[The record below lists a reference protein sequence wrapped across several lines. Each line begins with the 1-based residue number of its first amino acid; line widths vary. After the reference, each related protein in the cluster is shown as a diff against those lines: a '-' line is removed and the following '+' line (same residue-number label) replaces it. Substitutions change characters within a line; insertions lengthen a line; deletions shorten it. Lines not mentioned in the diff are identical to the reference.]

1 MSLTQVNSAG
11 ILNDAVTGAKIAD
24 DAIGAEHIEL
34 LDAPLHIADA
44 TNLVIGTGSDLKLW
58 HYSDH
63 SYIRNETGNLT
74 IEANGAGDDAIKIVP
89 DGTVELYYDNSKK
102 IATKSNGA
110 FVHGDANGAYLIL
123 ADTSSNYCYQ
133 LIGQDAVA
141 AGAGGRLI
149 FADADGGTVLD
160 LQQAGTNI
168 FCKNNLRLDV
178 DNLKLEL
185 GASQDLQIYHNGTEN
200 IIFSDVPNL
209 YIRTTSDETCARFGR
224 NGGVDLYF
232 DNVKS
237 LTTNANGATVY
248 GGEGQHANLYLYAD
262 EGDDNAD
269 KLRIQQ
275 SSTGDLWI
283 ENYASGS
290 WEAHLKASNNGAVEL
305 YWDNSKKFNTNSEG
319 IQIHGKTY
327 AEGDID
333 MPDNAKLLIGNSDD
347 LQIYHN
353 GTQSFIKNST
363 GGTRVLADDFAVNN
377 LANNETIFQAV
388 ADGSCDLYHNGS
400 IKLATTS
407 TGIAVTGQCAV
418 TSHVAIPDANASG
431 SGYIGK
437 VVLGADDDFQLF
449 HNGTN
454 NYIYATSPLWVQNN
468 SIELQT
474 QGGEKYATCTAN
486 GAVDLYYDNS
496 KKFETMSYGGRLH
509 GTHWYVNGG
518 ATFAPNTDGS
528 SVLGTST
535 YKWSEVYATNGT
547 IQTSDRNEKNTIVQ
561 SDLGLSFINQLKP
574 VSYKFNGKDKTHYGL
589 IAQDLEEVLEKE
601 GKSLDDFAGIVKDEK
616 YGLNYSELISPLIKS
631 IQELSAKIAALEA

>member
-305 YWDNSKKFNTNSEG
+305 YYDNSKKLHTVSGGIYVTGNVYANNTGTTAAFSC
-319 IQIHGKTY
+319 T
-327 AEGDID
+327 
-333 MPDNAKLLIGNSDD
+333 DNGRSAWGSNND
-347 LQIYHN
+347 LQIYHDGN
-353 GTQSFIKNST
+353 HNLILGSPTVLIKNQ
-363 GGTRVLADDFAVNN
+363 
-377 LANNETIFQAV
+377 ANSESYIRCNENAEVSLYYDNSKKLETDANGVTI
-388 ADGSCDLYHNGS
+388 
-400 IKLATTS
+400 
-407 TGIAVTGQCAV
+407 TGQCAV
-418 TSHVAIPDANASG
+418 TSHVAIPDANGSG

-437 VVLGADDDFQLF
+437 VVLGAGDDFQLF